1 MNYTC
6 HCCNFTTKLKNNYE
20 RHLQTPKHK
29 KRVEM
34 TNMKYNDDVMNVV
47 KTISEELENTKNEMK
62 NLRLEMNKMVHEMKQ
77 RDSILKKQTHTI
89 ERLTTR
95 IDILEKSSHQTIV
108 KGNQINTTNNINN
121 SVNNNV
127 NIVVKCFGTETIE
140 HLGQDMK
147 KQLLNSPNM
156 ALRML
161 LKEIHFNP
169 DKAEFQNIKWTN
181 MKVPIIKTKRRDGW
195 ALEDRDDH

>member
-161 LKEIHFNP
+161 LKEIHF
-169 DKAEFQNIKWTN
+169 
-181 MKVPIIKTKRRDGW
+181 
-195 ALEDRDDH
+195 